1 MAIVGYVDRI
11 TNAGLDLDTLHAKR
25 LAVFGVSN
33 KLRTLA
39 QRAEQVARFRA
50 EAMPHVQAGRL
61 RPHIDRVVDL
71 AELPAARARLEADEH
86 VGKIVL
92 RMP

>member
-1 MAIVGYVDRI
+1 MGYVDRV
-11 TNAGLDLDTLHAKR
+11 THADLDLETLHAKR

-33 KLRTLA
+33 KLRTAA

-50 EAMPHVQAGRL
+50 EAMPHVEAGHL
-61 RPHIDRVVDL
+61 RPRIHQVVDL
-71 AELPAARARLEADEH
+71 PDLPAAKARLEADER